1 MASFAR
7 IADEDNV
14 GRGELV
20 MVKLPF
26 IINRCIQMLQGWVLG
41 VSEDIVMKETSRE

>member
-1 MASFAR
+1 MAAR

-14 GRGELV
+14 RGELV
-20 MVKLPF
+20 KVKLPF
-26 IINRCIQMLQGWVLG
+26 ITNRCIQMLQGWVAE